1 MAARRQSEDL
11 FDNRQDDK
19 GKRRIFTVTEL
30 TQNIKAVLEGAFPE
44 VWIEGEISG
53 LSRIATGTTFFSLK
67 DSGSV
72 LKSVI
77 FASGLSS
84 IKFELKD
91 GLAVICGGRISVYEK
106 TGQYQFYVDRVEP
119 KGIGSLQLALEQL
132 KEKLQKQ
139 GLFSPERKRPIPY
152 LPSRVGIVTSLS
164 GAAIKD
170 MLKVLDRRFKDVH
183 VIVNPVRVQGEGAK
197 EDIAEAIKDFNDY
210 SQAQGRD
217 GKVDVLIVGRGGG
230 SIEDLWAF
238 NEEVVARA
246 IYESKIPVISAVGH
260 ERDWTIADMVADV
273 RAATP
278 SVAAELVL
286 PEKEE
291 LRTKVMQAAQVLQAS
306 LEETVAEHFSSLQ
319 ENIRRLRLATGHAW
333 EIAGNELDAARN
345 KLRVLNPATAIPE
358 YKRKISDA
366 ARQIYVRMQ
375 HLLELK
381 RSDLTTEIEKL
392 SGLNPLNI
400 LARGYSVTFSMA
412 DGRLVK
418 DASKVSAGDNL
429 RTRVH
434 RGELISTVLE
444 VHTDGRDQV

>member
-1 MAARRQSEDL
+1 
-11 FDNRQDDK
+11 
-19 GKRRIFTVTEL
+19 
-30 TQNIKAVLEGAFPE
+30 
-44 VWIEGEISG
+44 
-53 LSRIATGTTFFSLK
+53 
-67 DSGSV
+67 
-72 LKSVI
+72 
-77 FASGLSS
+77 
-84 IKFELKD
+84 
-91 GLAVICGGRISVYEK
+91 
-106 TGQYQFYVDRVEP
+106 
-119 KGIGSLQLALEQL
+119 
-132 KEKLQKQ
+132 
-139 GLFSPERKRPIPY
+139 
-152 LPSRVGIVTSLS
+152 
-164 GAAIKD
+164 

-197 EDIAEAIKDFNDY
+197 EDIAEAIRDFNDY

-217 GKVDVLIVGRGGG
+217 EKIDVLIVGRGGG

-246 IYESKIPVISAVGH
+246 IHESRIPVISAVGH

-291 LRTKVMQAAQVLQAS
+291 LRAKVAQAAQVLQAS
-306 LEETVAEHFSSLQ
+306 LAEMVFERHSSLQ
-319 ENIRRLRLATGHAW
+319 EKVRRLRLATGHAW
-333 EIAGNELDAARN
+333 EIAGNELDALRN
-345 KLRVLNPATAIPE
+345 KLRVLNPATLIPE

-366 ARQIYVRMQ
+366 ARQICVRMQ

-418 DASKVSAGDNL
+418 DASKVSAGDSL
-429 RTRVH
+429 RTRLH
-434 RGELISTVLE
+434 RGEIISTVRE